1 MGSPLI
7 KSNNSVWTFW
17 GWRGGGGLLNNLKI
31 PRKFK
36 SILTCPNHF
45 DRAAWDFCKWW
56 NWSPEQESSITLLI
70 AIAGVGYVGGLT
82 ICLFTRAGP
91 GNKRAGAAPFNYQVL
106 RSLWLEWPRL
116 GLSPAQL
123 PMHFLKCK
131 PKLGP
136 CEQAV
141 WKIFEVTLMIDDLI
155 CERHQNVMWLIIWTL
170 SFYQMHRGLY
180 T

>member
-1 MGSPLI
+1 MRKGFFLIAQPL
-7 KSNNSVWTFW
+7 SNPIFGEPSYKKHQIYLDFL
-17 GWRGGGGLLNNLKI
+17 GWRGGGGGLLNNLKI
-31 PRKFK
+31 PRKFN
-36 SILTCPNHF
+36 SIWTCPNHF

-106 RSLWLEWPRL
+106 RSLWLGWPRL

-123 PMHFLKCK
+123 PMHFWKCK
-131 PKLGP
+131 PTLGP

-141 WKIFEVTLMIDDLI
+141 CEIFEV
-155 CERHQNVMWLIIWTL
+155 
-170 SFYQMHRGLY
+170 Y
-180 T
+180 TND